1 MTKTDLLEKIDKLI
15 DLCVE
20 TEPTLEDM
28 NTLDLMFS
36 TDFIQSKEI
45 RSKIEDGD
53 YSDYDLVDMMKECN
67 WMWKKRNKIKKKGWE
82 EYINIDLRIEKS
94 LKGNRKIEAIKLY
107 RQNIID
113 TGGDCSLKE
122 AKEYID
128 KLVII
133 LVEKEKV
140 VFSE

>member
-45 RSKIEDGD
+45 RDKVDGD
-53 YSDYDLVDMMKECN
+53 DYSNLELVLIMKECN
-67 WMWKKRNKIKKKGWE
+67 WIWKKRKRIKEHGWE
-82 EYINIDLRIEKS
+82 EYINVDLRIEKS
-94 LKGNRKIEAIKLY
+94 LRGNRKIEAIKLY
-107 RQNIID
+107 RQNTID

-128 KLVII
+128 KLVIRMG
-133 LVEKEKV
+133 LD
-140 VFSE
+140 

>member
-36 TDFIQSKEI
+36 TDFIQAKEI

-53 YSDYDLVDMMKECN
+53 YSDFDLVDMMKECN
-67 WMWKKRNKIKKKGWE
+67 WIWKKRNKIKEKGWD

-94 LKGNRKIEAIKLY
+94 LRGNRKIEAIKLY

-113 TGGDCSLKE
+113 NGGDCGLKE

-128 KLVII
+128 KLVIRMG
-133 LVEKEKV
+133 LD
-140 VFSE
+140 

>member
-53 YSDYDLVDMMKECN
+53 YSDFDLVDMMKECN
-67 WMWKKRNKIKKKGWE
+67 WIWKKRNKIKERGWD

-94 LKGNRKIEAIKLY
+94 LRGNRKIEAIKLY

-113 TGGDCSLKE
+113 NGGDCELRE

-128 KLVII
+128 KLVIRMG
-133 LVEKEKV
+133 LD
-140 VFSE
+140 

>member
-1 MTKTDLLEKIDKLI
+1 MTKKDLLEKIDKLI

-20 TEPTLEDM
+20 TEPTLKDM
-28 NTLDLMFS
+28 DSLDLMFS

-45 RSKIEDGD
+45 RDKVDGD
-53 YSDYDLVDMMKECN
+53 DYSNLELVLIMKECN
-67 WMWKKRNKIKKKGWE
+67 WIWKKRKRIKEHGWE
-82 EYINIDLRIEKS
+82 EYINVDLRIEES

-113 TGGDCSLKE
+113 NGGDCGLKE

-128 KLVII
+128 KLVIRMG
-133 LVEKEKV
+133 LD
-140 VFSE
+140 

>member
-1 MTKTDLLEKIDKLI
+1 MTKKDLLEKIDKLI

-45 RSKIEDGD
+45 RGKIEDGD

-94 LKGNRKIEAIKLY
+94 LRGNRKIEAIKLY

-113 TGGDCSLKE
+113 NGGDCGLKE

-128 KLVII
+128 KLVIRMG
-133 LVEKEKV
+133 LD
-140 VFSE
+140 

>member
-1 MTKTDLLEKIDKLI
+1 MKKKDILEKIDKLI

-45 RSKIEDGD
+45 RGKIEDGD
-53 YSDYDLVDMMKECN
+53 YSDYDLVDIMKECN
-67 WMWKKRNKIKKKGWE
+67 WIWKKRKRIKEHGWD
-82 EYINIDLRIEKS
+82 EYINVDLRIEKS
-94 LKGNRKIEAIKLY
+94 LRGNRKIEAIKLY
-107 RQNIID
+107 RQNTID
-113 TGGDCSLKE
+113 NGGDCSLRE

-128 KLVII
+128 KLQIRMG
-133 LVEKEKV
+133 LD
-140 VFSE
+140 

>member
-15 DLCVE
+15 ELCVE

-45 RSKIEDGD
+45 RDKVDGD
-53 YSDYDLVDMMKECN
+53 DYSNLELVLIMKECN
-67 WMWKKRNKIKKKGWE
+67 WIWKKRKRIKEHGWD
-82 EYINIDLRIEKS
+82 EYINVDLRIEKS
-94 LKGNRKIEAIKLY
+94 LRGNRKIEAIKLY

-113 TGGDCSLKE
+113 NGGDCGLKE

-128 KLVII
+128 KLVIRMG
-133 LVEKEKV
+133 LD
-140 VFSE
+140 

>member
-1 MTKTDLLEKIDKLI
+1 MTKKDLLEKIDKLI

-20 TEPTLEDM
+20 TEPTLKDM
-28 NTLDLMFS
+28 DSLDLMFS

-53 YSDYDLVDMMKECN
+53 YSDFDLVDMMKECN
-67 WMWKKRNKIKKKGWE
+67 WIWKKRNKIKEKGWY

-94 LKGNRKIEAIKLY
+94 LRGNRKIEAIKLY

-113 TGGDCSLKE
+113 NGGDCGLKE

-128 KLVII
+128 KLVIRMG
-133 LVEKEKV
+133 LD
-140 VFSE
+140 

>member
-67 WMWKKRNKIKKKGWE
+67 WMWKKRKKIKERGWD
-82 EYINIDLRIEKS
+82 EYINVDLRIEKS
-94 LKGNRKIEAIKLY
+94 LRGNRKIEAIKLY
-107 RQNIID
+107 RQNTID

-128 KLVII
+128 KLVIRMG
-133 LVEKEKV
+133 LD
-140 VFSE
+140 

>member
-1 MTKTDLLEKIDKLI
+1 MTKKDLLEKIDKLI

-36 TDFIQSKEI
+36 NDFIQSKEI

-67 WMWKKRNKIKKKGWE
+67 WIWKKRNKIKEKGWE
-82 EYINIDLRIEKS
+82 EYVNIDLRIEKS
-94 LKGNRKIEAIKLY
+94 LRGNRKIEAIKLY
-107 RQNIID
+107 RKNIID
-113 TGGDCSLKE
+113 NGGDCELRE

-128 KLVII
+128 KLVIRMG
-133 LVEKEKV
+133 LD
-140 VFSE
+140 

>member
-1 MTKTDLLEKIDKLI
+1 MTKKDLLEKIDKLI

-20 TEPTLEDM
+20 TEPTLKDM
-28 NTLDLMFS
+28 DSLDLMFS

-45 RSKIEDGD
+45 RDKVDGD
-53 YSDYDLVDMMKECN
+53 DYSNLELVLIMKECN
-67 WMWKKRNKIKKKGWE
+67 WIWKKRKRIKEHGWE

-94 LKGNRKIEAIKLY
+94 LRGNRKIEAIKLY

-113 TGGDCSLKE
+113 NGGDCGLKE

-128 KLVII
+128 KLVIRMG
-133 LVEKEKV
+133 LD
-140 VFSE
+140 

>member
-1 MTKTDLLEKIDKLI
+1 MTKKDLLEKIDKLI
-15 DLCVE
+15 ELCVE

-45 RSKIEDGD
+45 RSRIDDGD

-67 WMWKKRNKIKKKGWE
+67 WIWKKRNKIKEKGWE
-82 EYINIDLRIEKS
+82 EYVNIDLRIEKS
-94 LKGNRKIEAIKLY
+94 LRGNRKIEAIKLY

-113 TGGDCSLKE
+113 NSGDCSLKE

-128 KLVII
+128 KLVIRMG
-133 LVEKEKV
+133 LD
-140 VFSE
+140 

>member
-1 MTKTDLLEKIDKLI
+1 MTKKDLLEKIDKLI

-45 RSKIEDGD
+45 RGKIEDGD

-67 WMWKKRNKIKKKGWE
+67 WIWKKRNKIKKKGWE

-94 LKGNRKIEAIKLY
+94 LKANRKIEAIKLY

-113 TGGDCSLKE
+113 NGGDCGLKE

-128 KLVII
+128 KLVIRMG
-133 LVEKEKV
+133 LD
-140 VFSE
+140 

>member
-1 MTKTDLLEKIDKLI
+1 MTKKDLLEKIDKLI
-15 DLCVE
+15 ELCVE

-45 RSKIEDGD
+45 RDKVDGD
-53 YSDYDLVDMMKECN
+53 DYSNLELVLIMKECN
-67 WMWKKRNKIKKKGWE
+67 WIWKKRKRIKEHGWD
-82 EYINIDLRIEKS
+82 EYINVDLRIEKS
-94 LKGNRKIEAIKLY
+94 LRGNRKIEAIKLY

-113 TGGDCSLKE
+113 NGGDCELRE

-128 KLVII
+128 KLVIRMG
-133 LVEKEKV
+133 LD
-140 VFSE
+140 

>member
-53 YSDYDLVDMMKECN
+53 YSDYDLVDIMKECN
-67 WMWKKRNKIKKKGWE
+67 WIWKKRNKIKEKGWD
-82 EYINIDLRIEKS
+82 EYINVDLRIEKS
-94 LKGNRKIEAIKLY
+94 LRGNRKIEAIKLY
-107 RQNIID
+107 RQNTID

-128 KLVII
+128 KLVIRMG
-133 LVEKEKV
+133 LD
-140 VFSE
+140 

>member
-20 TEPTLEDM
+20 TEPTLKDM
-28 NTLDLMFS
+28 DSLDLMFS

-53 YSDYDLVDMMKECN
+53 YSDYDLVDIMKECN
-67 WMWKKRNKIKKKGWE
+67 WIWKKRKRIKEHGWD
-82 EYINIDLRIEKS
+82 EYINVDLRIEKS
-94 LKGNRKIEAIKLY
+94 LRGNRKIEAIKLY

-113 TGGDCSLKE
+113 NGGECGLKE

-128 KLVII
+128 KLVIRMG
-133 LVEKEKV
+133 LD
-140 VFSE
+140 

>member
-53 YSDYDLVDMMKECN
+53 YSDFDLVDMMKECN
-67 WMWKKRNKIKKKGWE
+67 WIWKKRNKIKEKGWD

-94 LKGNRKIEAIKLY
+94 LRGNRKIEAIKLY

-113 TGGDCSLKE
+113 NGGDCGLKE

-128 KLVII
+128 KLVIRMG
-133 LVEKEKV
+133 LD
-140 VFSE
+140 

>member
-45 RSKIEDGD
+45 RSNIEDGD

-67 WMWKKRNKIKKKGWE
+67 WIWKKRNKIKEKGWD
-82 EYINIDLRIEKS
+82 EYINVDLRIEKS
-94 LKGNRKIEAIKLY
+94 LRGNRKIEAIKLY
-107 RQNIID
+107 RQNTID
-113 TGGDCSLKE
+113 NGGDCGLKE

-128 KLVII
+128 KLVIRMG
-133 LVEKEKV
+133 LD
-140 VFSE
+140 

>member
-1 MTKTDLLEKIDKLI
+1 MTKKDLLEKIDKLI

-36 TDFIQSKEI
+36 NDFIQSKEI

-67 WMWKKRNKIKKKGWE
+67 WIWKKRNKIKEKGWE
-82 EYINIDLRIEKS
+82 EYVNIDLRIEKS
-94 LKGNRKIEAIKLY
+94 LRSNRKIEAIKMY

-113 TGGDCSLKE
+113 NGGNCELRE

-128 KLVII
+128 KLVIRMG
-133 LVEKEKV
+133 LD
-140 VFSE
+140 

>member
-67 WMWKKRNKIKKKGWE
+67 WIWKKRKKIKEKGWD
-82 EYINIDLRIEKS
+82 EYINIDLRIEQS
-94 LKGNRKIEAIKLY
+94 LKANRKIEAIKIY
-107 RQNIID
+107 RRHKIEND
-113 TGGDCSLKE
+113 GDCGLKE

-128 KLVII
+128 KLQIRMG
-133 LVEKEKV
+133 LD
-140 VFSE
+140 

>member
-1 MTKTDLLEKIDKLI
+1 MTKKDLLEKIDKLI

-20 TEPTLEDM
+20 TEPTLKDM
-28 NTLDLMFS
+28 DSLDLMFS

-67 WMWKKRNKIKKKGWE
+67 WIWKKRNKIKEKGWD
-82 EYINIDLRIEKS
+82 EYINVDLRIEKS
-94 LKGNRKIEAIKLY
+94 LRGNRKIEAIKLY
-107 RQNIID
+107 RQNTID
-113 TGGDCSLKE
+113 TDGDCSLKE

-128 KLVII
+128 KLTIKMG
-133 LVEKEKV
+133 LD
-140 VFSE
+140 

>member
-1 MTKTDLLEKIDKLI
+1 MTKKDLLEKIDKLI
-15 DLCVE
+15 ELCVE

-45 RSKIEDGD
+45 RSRIEDGD

-67 WMWKKRNKIKKKGWE
+67 WIWKKRNKIKEKGWE
-82 EYINIDLRIEKS
+82 EYVNVDLRIEKS
-94 LKGNRKIEAIKLY
+94 LRGNRKIEAIKLY
-107 RQNIID
+107 RQNIIVN
-113 TGGDCSLKE
+113 GGDCGLKE

-128 KLVII
+128 KLVIRMG
-133 LVEKEKV
+133 LD
-140 VFSE
+140 

>member
-53 YSDYDLVDMMKECN
+53 YSDFDLVDMMKECN
-67 WMWKKRNKIKKKGWE
+67 WIWKKRNKIKEKGWD

-94 LKGNRKIEAIKLY
+94 LRGNRKIEAIKLY
-107 RQNIID
+107 RQNTID

-128 KLVII
+128 KLVIRMG
-133 LVEKEKV
+133 LD
-140 VFSE
+140 

>member
-1 MTKTDLLEKIDKLI
+1 MTKKDLLEKIDKLI

-20 TEPTLEDM
+20 TEPTLKDM
-28 NTLDLMFS
+28 DSLDLMFS

-67 WMWKKRNKIKKKGWE
+67 WIWKKRNKIKEKGWD
-82 EYINIDLRIEKS
+82 EYINVDLRIEKS
-94 LKGNRKIEAIKLY
+94 LRGNRKIEAIKLY

-113 TGGDCSLKE
+113 NGGDCGLKE

-128 KLVII
+128 KLVIRMG
-133 LVEKEKV
+133 LD
-140 VFSE
+140 

>member
-1 MTKTDLLEKIDKLI
+1 MTKKDLLEKIDKLI

-45 RSKIEDGD
+45 RGKIEDGD

-67 WMWKKRNKIKKKGWE
+67 WIWKKRNKIKKKGWE

-94 LKGNRKIEAIKLY
+94 LRGNRKIEAIKLY

-113 TGGDCSLKE
+113 NGGDCGLKE

-128 KLVII
+128 KLVIRMG
-133 LVEKEKV
+133 LD
-140 VFSE
+140 

>member
-1 MTKTDLLEKIDKLI
+1 MTKKDLLEKIDKLI
-15 DLCVE
+15 ELCVE

-45 RSKIEDGD
+45 RSKVDDGD

-67 WMWKKRNKIKKKGWE
+67 WIWKKRNKIKKKGWE

-94 LKGNRKIEAIKLY
+94 LKANRKIEAIKLY

-113 TGGDCSLKE
+113 NSGDCSLKE

-128 KLVII
+128 KLVIRMG
-133 LVEKEKV
+133 LD
-140 VFSE
+140 

>member
-1 MTKTDLLEKIDKLI
+1 MTKKDLLEKIDKLI
-15 DLCVE
+15 ELCVE

-45 RSKIEDGD
+45 RSRVDDGD

-67 WMWKKRNKIKKKGWE
+67 WIWKKRNKIKEKGWE

-94 LKGNRKIEAIKLY
+94 LRGNRKIEAIKLY

-113 TGGDCSLKE
+113 NGGDCELRE

-128 KLVII
+128 KLVIRMG
-133 LVEKEKV
+133 LD
-140 VFSE
+140 

>member
-67 WMWKKRNKIKKKGWE
+67 WIWKKRNKIKEKGWD
-82 EYINIDLRIEKS
+82 EYINVDLRIEKS
-94 LKGNRKIEAIKLY
+94 LRGNRKIEAIKLY
-107 RQNIID
+107 RQNTID
-113 TGGDCSLKE
+113 TDGDCSLKE

-128 KLVII
+128 KLVIRMG
-133 LVEKEKV
+133 LD
-140 VFSE
+140 

>member
-1 MTKTDLLEKIDKLI
+1 MKKKDILEKIDKLI

-53 YSDYDLVDMMKECN
+53 YSDYDLVDIMKECN
-67 WMWKKRNKIKKKGWE
+67 WMWKKRQKIKKIGWDKYNHIDRKIE
-82 EYINIDLRIEKS
+82 ESLR
-94 LKGNRKIEAIKLY
+94 GGRKIEAIKTY
-107 RQNIID
+107 RRHKIEN
-113 TGGDCSLKE
+113 GGDCGLKE

-128 KLVII
+128 KLTIKI
-133 LVEKEKV
+133 GLD
-140 VFSE
+140 

>member
-15 DLCVE
+15 ELCVE

-45 RSKIEDGD
+45 RDKVDGD
-53 YSDYDLVDMMKECN
+53 DYSNLELVLIMKECN
-67 WMWKKRNKIKKKGWE
+67 WIWKKRKRIKEHGWD
-82 EYINIDLRIEKS
+82 EYINVDLRIEKS
-94 LKGNRKIEAIKLY
+94 LRGNRKIEAIKLY

-113 TGGDCSLKE
+113 NGGDCELRE

-128 KLVII
+128 KLVIRMG
-133 LVEKEKV
+133 LD
-140 VFSE
+140 